1 MSNYFFQCTSTI
13 NRHSYFFSYLA
24 LTVNGHSVNMFCF
37 FQISGLRVKTQT
49 FICICLGL
57 LVLFYFSIGRTLMSR
72 AQLWSYPKD
81 ELYLNDIGVP
91 ENNITTAVDF
101 NLSDFY
107 KTDLVSQ
114 NYLSSNLSRLLRTE
128 SEVILEAQRIHLNIF
143 GKLIGKYKYAMLF
156 NIAGFENKGDPAI
169 GIGEIF
175 LLRRL
180 NIELVLHLEDIHN
193 SDKAIDYARE
203 MSKKYSNETLVILL
217 HGGGNL
223 LSYAHQDVN
232 RGRIIRRFMD
242 FEIVMFPQSFWI
254 FTKPEHQEHF
264 KSVYA
269 AHPRLTFCYRDQF
282 SFDQGSKLF
291 PKARPLLVPD
301 MAFQIGKVDRF
312 MRPIHNI
319 MWLKRGD
326 EESPHYKIPDDAAK
340 HDAIVADWTQGWLT
354 PKDKRTLENGFL
366 ITANG
371 MMFLQRGRV
380 VITDRLHGHILSI
393 LCGIPQVV
401 LNPVNDKIAHY
412 RDTWT
417 RGLENVEVATTPQEA
432 LDKAVSLLK
441 RVNDKVPKIVTY
453 RESFEARPDTI
464 K

>member
-1 MSNYFFQCTSTI
+1 MWNYTKDGTYRKDHDLCVSD
-13 NRHSYFFSYLA
+13 NR
-24 LTVNGHSVNMFCF
+24 
-37 FQISGLRVKTQT
+37 
-49 FICICLGL
+49 
-57 LVLFYFSIGRTLMSR
+57 
-72 AQLWSYPKD
+72 
-81 ELYLNDIGVP
+81 
-91 ENNITTAVDF
+91 ITTAVNF
-101 NLSDFY
+101 SVSDRYKTDLVSQNNMSGNNNINTAVNFSVSSFY

-114 NYLSSNLSRLLRTE
+114 NHLSSKLSRLLKSE
-128 SEVILEAQRIHLNIF
+128 SEVILEAQRIQLNIF
-143 GKLIGKYKYAMLF
+143 SKVIGKYKYAMLF
-156 NIAGFENKGDPAI
+156 NLAGFENKGDPAI
-169 GIGEIF
+169 GVGELF

-180 NIELVLHLEDIHN
+180 NIELVFHAEDRLN
-193 SDKAIDYARE
+193 SNKSVDFARK
-203 MSKKYSNETLVILL
+203 MSKKYSNETLVILM

-223 LSYAHQDVN
+223 LSYAHQDVY
-232 RGRIIRRFMD
+232 RERILRRFMD
-242 FEIVMFPQSFWI
+242 FEVVMFPQSFWI
-254 FTKPEHQEHF
+254 KTGAKHQEHF

-269 AHPRLTFCYRDQF
+269 DHPRLTFCYRDQF

-291 PKARPLLVPD
+291 PKARPLLIPD

-319 MWLKRGD
+319 MWLKRTD

-340 HDAIVADWTQGWLT
+340 HDALVADWLRNWNT
-354 PKDKRTLENGFL
+354 PKDKRTLEHIFL

-401 LNPVNDKIAHY
+401 LNPVNSKIDHY

-417 RGLENVEVATTPQEA
+417 RGLENVEVATTSQEA

-441 RVNDKVPKIVTY
+441 RLDDKVPKIVAY
-453 RESFEARPDTI
+453 RDSLEFRPDMT
-464 K
+464 KS